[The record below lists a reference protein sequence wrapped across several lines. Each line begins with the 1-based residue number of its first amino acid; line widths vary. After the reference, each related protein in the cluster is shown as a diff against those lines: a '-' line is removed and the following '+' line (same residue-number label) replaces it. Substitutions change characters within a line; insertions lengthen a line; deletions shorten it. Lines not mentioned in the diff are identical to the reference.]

1 MLRDI
6 MCVHNT
12 AILGSCTPHCA
23 IDWQTTST
31 LAYKKNRASQC
42 TAAPISESSPGNIS
56 WFQICTLQFKINS
69 TYPLTWKTSQT
80 PTMLPIIIW
89 IFPSSSIKILDELC
103 VLSFFIPSFFLIFK
117 QESGSDC
124 GDLTVILS
132 VWYSKLSSDIFLS
145 MCFPIQTEQLF
156 L

>member
-6 MCVHNT
+6 MCAHRIPPFQDP
-12 AILGSCTPHCA
+12 ALHCA
-23 IDWQTTST
+23 IDCQTKST
-31 LAYKKNRASQC
+31 LAYKKNRAGQC

-56 WFQICTLQFKINS
+56 WFQICTLHFKISS
-69 TYPLTWKTSQT
+69 TYPLTSKTSQT
-80 PTMLPIIIW
+80 PTVLPIIIW

-103 VLSFFIPSFFLIFK
+103 VLSFFIPSFALIFK

-132 VWYSKLSSDIFLS
+132 V
-145 MCFPIQTEQLF
+145 
-156 L
+156 